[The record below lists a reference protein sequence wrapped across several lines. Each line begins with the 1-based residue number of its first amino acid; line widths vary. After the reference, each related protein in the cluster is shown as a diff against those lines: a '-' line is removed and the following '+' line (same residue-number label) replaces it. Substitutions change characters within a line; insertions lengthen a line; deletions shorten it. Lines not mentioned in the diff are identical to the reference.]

1 MGHPKTGWVASPE
14 SVKTFTDALYDGAAG
29 NLISTRLGEVGS
41 PNSARRKITNILT
54 YIKKVDRHCS
64 DLHLADSYA
73 WLADMSHPSAGSNM
87 AFWDRESSQ
96 TTYVHSYGA
105 SRRPVPFVAE
115 TSDAVARGILIACG
129 LLEIGGKRIRSLL
142 DDMALTSEL
151 AFVCNDELLLGRTS
165 RPSRNDPC
173 PCGSGRKFK
182 ACGHDWGKPALPTTG
197 VMPSFTVTGFGI
209 CQAQ

>member
-1 MGHPKTGWVASPE
+1 MTDLTFMGVGPAKTRKSNQLRVALA
-14 SVKTFTDALYDGAAG
+14 FMARIDAFLK
-29 NLISTRLGEVGS
+29 LGMAQG
-41 PNSARRKITNILT
+41 
-54 YIKKVDRHCS
+54 CS